1 MFLRQGAPPI
11 VFTLGSS
18 AIYAADGFFVAAAQA
33 ARALGRRAVLMT
45 GDEAMNP
52 VPGVPPVAHAPA
64 GAPIVTVP
72 YAPHSEVMPRACA
85 VVHQG
90 GVGTSAQA
98 MLAGRPMLVVPF
110 SHDQPDNADRLRRRG
125 VARVLARSH
134 VNAEAFTRELAA
146 LLADEPLA
154 ARAQAMAARMKQER
168 GAAGAA
174 DAIEA
179 LLIRSGRA
187 SPVATSA

>member
-1 MFLRQGAPPI
+1 MSRSFGVRS
-11 VFTLGSS
+11 FTT
-18 AIYAADGFFVAAAQA
+18 
-33 ARALGRRAVLMT
+33 R
-45 GDEAMNP
+45 P
-52 VPGVPPVAHAPA
+52 
-64 GAPIVTVP
+64 PIVTVP

-90 GVGTSAQA
+90 GVGTTGQA

-125 VARVLARSH
+125 VARVLARSS
-134 VNAEAFTRELAA
+134 VSAEAFTRELRI

-154 ARAQAMAARMKQER
+154 ARAQAMAARVRQEP
-168 GAAGAA
+168 GTAGAA

-179 LLIRSGRA
+179 LLVRSGRV
-187 SPVATSA
+187 SKVATSA